1 MKKARTCASVTPAS
15 PRGARGVF
23 IVFRESGLYGRN
35 GRYVGHHINSKAC
48 FEAEA
53 GNANNIELIKRGDH
67 QYCHGGD
74 YRQCSKGDTLK
85 SFDEIADQLKQEADG
100 FDDIANCPT
109 FPY

>member
-1 MKKARTCASVTPAS
+1 
-15 PRGARGVF
+15 
-23 IVFRESGLYGRN
+23 
-35 GRYVGHHINSKAC
+35 VGHHINSKAC

>member
-1 MKKARTCASVTPAS
+1 MKKAGIRASVTSTS
-15 PRGARGVF
+15 PRSVRGVF
-23 IVFRESGLYGRN
+23 KVFRASGLYGRN

-53 GNANNIELIKRGDH
+53 GNANNIELIKREDH
-67 QYCHGGD
+67 QYRHGGD

-85 SFDEIADQLKQEADG
+85 SFDEIAKDLKKKVG
-100 FDDIANCPT
+100 SDDIANCPT